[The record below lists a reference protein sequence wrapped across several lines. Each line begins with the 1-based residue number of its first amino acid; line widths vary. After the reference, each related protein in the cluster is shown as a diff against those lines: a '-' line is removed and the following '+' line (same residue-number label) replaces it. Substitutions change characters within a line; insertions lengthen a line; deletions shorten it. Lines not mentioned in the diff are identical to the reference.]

1 MKSLGSI
8 LTRSKEESG
17 SQQNLR
23 IVFMYLG
30 FLLVLVLVYSV
41 VFHALM
47 TLEGQSH
54 SWLTGLY
61 WTLTTMSTL
70 GFGDIT
76 FHSDLGRAFSV
87 LVLLSGIVSLLVV
100 LPFVFIEFFYDPF
113 LRAQNRAR
121 APRYLSDRVNGHVII
136 TELDPVTTSL
146 IEMLQDYGYPYVV
159 LVDTPEA
166 ALEIAGTGINVL
178 VGMRDDPETYRN
190 ARIDQA
196 ALVVAT
202 GEDMANTNAAFTVRG
217 LNPNVRIVTTARD
230 QEAEEVLT
238 LAGSSMVLK
247 LGEMLGNAL
256 ARRIIAGDA
265 QAHVIGEFGD
275 LIIAEAAVA
284 GTPLVGKTLAECR
297 LEELVGIQVIG
308 VWKRGSFSIASPDTL
323 IEEAAVLVLAG
334 NMEQVQRYDAMFCI
348 YHVAHG
354 RVVIIGSGRVGR
366 ATARA
371 LAVRGVECC
380 LVDKIPER
388 MAGAEHSVVGNG
400 TDRSVLD
407 RAGIDAAPAVAVTT
421 HDDDVNTFLTIYLR
435 RLRPEIEIISR
446 ATFERNVS
454 TMHRAGADFVMSY
467 ASMGAGTIF
476 NYLERSDV
484 LILAE
489 GLNVSKVRVPKKMVG
504 EILAKKN
511 PLTAAGCHLVA
522 LGHDQ
527 HMDMNPDLTAPLL
540 GDATM
545 VIVGSLE
552 NVKSFLGMY
561 ARA

>member
-1 MKSLGSI
+1 
-8 LTRSKEESG
+8 
-17 SQQNLR
+17 
-23 IVFMYLG
+23 
-30 FLLVLVLVYSV
+30 
-41 VFHALM
+41 
-47 TLEGQSH
+47 
-54 SWLTGLY
+54 
-61 WTLTTMSTL
+61 
-70 GFGDIT
+70 
-76 FHSDLGRAFSV
+76 
-87 LVLLSGIVSLLVV
+87 
-100 LPFVFIEFFYDPF
+100 
-113 LRAQNRAR
+113 
-121 APRYLSDRVNGHVII
+121 
-136 TELDPVTTSL
+136 
-146 IEMLQDYGYPYVV
+146 
-159 LVDTPEA
+159 
-166 ALEIAGTGINVL
+166 
-178 VGMRDDPETYRN
+178 
-190 ARIDQA
+190 
-196 ALVVAT
+196 
-202 GEDMANTNAAFTVRG
+202 
-217 LNPNVRIVTTARD
+217 
-230 QEAEEVLT
+230 
-238 LAGSSMVLK
+238 
-247 LGEMLGNAL
+247 
-256 ARRIIAGDA
+256 
-265 QAHVIGEFGD
+265 
-275 LIIAEAAVA
+275 
-284 GTPLVGKTLAECR
+284 
-297 LEELVGIQVIG
+297 
-308 VWKRGSFSIASPDTL
+308 
-323 IEEAAVLVLAG
+323 
-334 NMEQVQRYDAMFCI
+334 MFCI